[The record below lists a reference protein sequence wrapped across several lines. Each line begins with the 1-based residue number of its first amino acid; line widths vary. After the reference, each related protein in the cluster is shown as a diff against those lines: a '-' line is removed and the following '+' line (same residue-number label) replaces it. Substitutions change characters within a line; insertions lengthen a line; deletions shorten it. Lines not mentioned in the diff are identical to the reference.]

1 MRSMTGF
8 GRGEKEANG
17 HQFTIEIKTVNSRF
31 LETNLRIPHQFN
43 VLEASV
49 RAIMKERIAR
59 GKADVSIRYVNHSD
73 EQGSIWVNTI
83 KMGEYVKALSEAA
96 DQFGLVNDLKMSNLV
111 SLPGVVES
119 EAADEDMEVIKPVL
133 TDALNEAI
141 DALNAMRLKEGEI
154 LKEDFAQKL
163 NELEEHVIAVEADAP
178 KVVMGYKEKLYARM
192 DEYLDKAKLQQIDTA
207 RLEQEVTVFSD
218 KCCID
223 EELTRLHSHIR
234 QYREIIEKKE
244 PIGRQLDFLTQ
255 ELNRECNTI
264 ASKSNDLEITRHA
277 LAMKNIVEKVR
288 EQIQNIE

>member
-17 HQFTIEIKTVNSRF
+17 HQFTIEIKTVNSRY

-43 VLEASV
+43 ALEASV

-73 EQGSIWVNTI
+73 DQGSIWVNTI

-96 DQFGLVNDLKMSNLV
+96 EQFGLENDLKMSNLV
-111 SLPGVVES
+111 NLPGVVES
-119 EAADEDMEVIKPVL
+119 EAADEDLETIAPVL
-133 TDALNEAI
+133 KDALNEAI
-141 DALNAMRLKEGEI
+141 DNLNAMRLKEGEI
-154 LKEDFAQKL
+154 LKEDFALKL
-163 NELEEHVIAVEADAP
+163 TELEDHVIAVEKMAP
-178 KVVMGYKEKLYARM
+178 TVVSGYKEKLYARM

-207 RLEQEVTVFSD
+207 RLEQEVTIFSD

-277 LAMKNIVEKVR
+277 LAMKNIVEKIR

>member
-1 MRSMTGF
+1 MTGF

-17 HQFTIEIKTVNSRF
+17 HQFTIEIKTVNSRY

-43 VLEASV
+43 ALEASV

-73 EQGSIWVNTI
+73 DQGSIWVNTI

-96 DQFGLVNDLKMSNLV
+96 EQFGLENDLKMSNLV
-111 SLPGVVES
+111 NLPGVVES
-119 EAADEDMEVIKPVL
+119 EAADEDLETIAPVL
-133 TDALNEAI
+133 KDALNEAI
-141 DALNAMRLKEGEI
+141 DNLNAMRLKEGEI
-154 LKEDFAQKL
+154 LKEDFALKL
-163 NELEEHVIAVEADAP
+163 TELEDHVIAVEQMAP
-178 KVVMGYKEKLYARM
+178 TVVSGYKEKLYARM

-207 RLEQEVTVFSD
+207 RLEQEVTIFSD

-277 LAMKNIVEKVR
+277 LAMKNIVEKIR

>member
-17 HQFTIEIKTVNSRF
+17 HQFTIEIKTVNSRY

-43 VLEASV
+43 ALEASV

-73 EQGSIWVNTI
+73 DQGSIWVNTI

-96 DQFGLVNDLKMSNLV
+96 EQFGLENDLKMSNLV
-111 SLPGVVES
+111 NLPGVVES
-119 EAADEDMEVIKPVL
+119 EAADEDLETIAPVL
-133 TDALNEAI
+133 KDALNEAI
-141 DALNAMRLKEGEI
+141 DNLNAMRLKEGEI
-154 LKEDFAQKL
+154 LKEDFALKL
-163 NELEEHVIAVEADAP
+163 TELEDHVIAVEQMAP
-178 KVVMGYKEKLYARM
+178 TVVSGYKEKLYARM

-207 RLEQEVTVFSD
+207 RLEQEVTIFSD

-277 LAMKNIVEKVR
+277 LAMKNIVEKIR

>member
-17 HQFTIEIKTVNSRF
+17 HQFMIEIKTVNSRY

-43 VLEASV
+43 ALEASV

-73 EQGSIWVNTI
+73 DQGSIWVNTI

-96 DQFGLVNDLKMSNLV
+96 EQFGLENDLKMSNLV
-111 SLPGVVES
+111 NLPGVVES
-119 EAADEDMEVIKPVL
+119 EAADEDLETIAPVL
-133 TDALNEAI
+133 KDALNEAI
-141 DALNAMRLKEGEI
+141 DNLNAMRLKEGEI
-154 LKEDFAQKL
+154 LKEDFALKL
-163 NELEEHVIAVEADAP
+163 TELEDHVIAVEQMAP
-178 KVVMGYKEKLYARM
+178 TVVSGYKEKLYARM

-207 RLEQEVTVFSD
+207 RLEQEVTIFSD

-277 LAMKNIVEKVR
+277 LAMKNIVEKIR